1 MDIVDSATSYDD
13 YVRKLMSHYKPT
25 TLGIFFAVHAI
36 DSVNATRP
44 QVFLNF
50 GPATVAYGP
59 KTFSEVYY
67 TIDDETVQFLLV
79 EKPTGGM
86 SINAFTFGAGAKLIP
101 APQFEFTPSQVK
113 AMHSSEL
120 ISTTNRF
127 AAKACVMCHFHT
139 RRRMIEPDN
148 HGRRFQYEPSWVFR
162 DPSTRLKIQ
171 ANLDELFRQFVQG
184 GAQSNPVYQ
193 WVWEQPHVIARGGE
207 LHPEDTF
214 TYEPMVQNL
223 LASNAREMLSDLQ
236 RNPRWSIY
244 KDAFKAAVT
253 ADPAFDGLLIGLG
266 VDPSTI
272 AADRDRIE
280 RYQAAINL
288 QHIQSRDRETMAWIL
303 SFGDH
308 AIYPSYQN
316 NDLLLLNRHSLETI
330 GPAILDMIVTDSE
343 WSTLTPD
350 AQNTKVRLSDLAVQN
365 LTELKNIV
373 LSPTILSKTRRRA
386 NTQLVLE
393 LILQNRN
400 KVLTY
405 LSSSLSIN
413 AETGGS
419 GVELI
424 DIYAEALTH
433 PRDCKALVQPN
444 EPVSSNWHSAK

>member
-1 MDIVDSATSYDD
+1 
-13 YVRKLMSHYKPT
+13 
-25 TLGIFFAVHAI
+25 
-36 DSVNATRP
+36 
-44 QVFLNF
+44 
-50 GPATVAYGP
+50 
-59 KTFSEVYY
+59 
-67 TIDDETVQFLLV
+67 
-79 EKPTGGM
+79 
-86 SINAFTFGAGAKLIP
+86 
-101 APQFEFTPSQVK
+101 
-113 AMHSSEL
+113 
-120 ISTTNRF
+120 
-127 AAKACVMCHFHT
+127 
-139 RRRMIEPDN
+139 
-148 HGRRFQYEPSWVFR
+148 
-162 DPSTRLKIQ
+162 
-171 ANLDELFRQFVQG
+171 
-184 GAQSNPVYQ
+184 
-193 WVWEQPHVIARGGE
+193 VIARGGE

-419 GVELI
+419 GVDLI